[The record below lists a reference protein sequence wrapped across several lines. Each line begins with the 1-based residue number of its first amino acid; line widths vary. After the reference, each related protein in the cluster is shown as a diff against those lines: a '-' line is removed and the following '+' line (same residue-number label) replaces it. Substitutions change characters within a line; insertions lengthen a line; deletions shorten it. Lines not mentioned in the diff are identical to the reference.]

1 MSSGSQGDNGTLVV
15 AGPDTIQVAD
25 FYVKASI
32 LHPLVIG
39 SIAIIVLFTSL
50 RFFSN
55 RSIAAMNVTDW
66 IANVAIG
73 STLAG
78 ICNGNSL
85 VRGLL
90 SLCTILGFQYL
101 MSFIGARLPS
111 QHGWILTSP
120 PIIIAFRGKLLTKVM
135 LISSIFHFSSKNTAG
150 SAAAAASTVQAAAS
164 SSVSAAISTATSTSA
179 SAAAATSS
187 SAAQAV
193 SGCQALIQA
202 LSFPDQQ
209 VYVVDCEDITAGTAL
224 TLPNG
229 PSNCNGGSVQIDLR
243 RVTLNVVTSY
253 ASSNYVEVWLP
264 NGQDAWNGRFM
275 ATDNKGLSG
284 CPSYDDMIYT
294 SSLGFSVVGDNGGHN
309 NTEYLGMDAQQ
320 FLNNNE
326 LVIDWSY
333 RARHAAVVAGK
344 QVIKTNYG
352 HAASYNYMI
361 GCSNGGRQALQSA
374 QMF

>member
-1 MSSGSQGDNGTLVV
+1 MSSGSQGGNGTLVV

-101 MSFIGARLPS
+101 MSFIGARLPA
-111 QHGWILTSP
+111 QHGWLLTSP

-135 LISSIFHFSSKNTAG
+135 VRHRICLGDF
-150 SAAAAASTVQAAAS
+150 
-164 SSVSAAISTATSTSA
+164 
-179 SAAAATSS
+179 
-187 SAAQAV
+187 
-193 SGCQALIQA
+193 
-202 LSFPDQQ
+202 
-209 VYVVDCEDITAGTAL
+209 
-224 TLPNG
+224 
-229 PSNCNGGSVQIDLR
+229 
-243 RVTLNVVTSY
+243 Y
-253 ASSNYVEVWLP
+253 ASLRQKNVLDVS
-264 NGQDAWNGRFM
+264 
-275 ATDNKGLSG
+275 
-284 CPSYDDMIYT
+284 
-294 SSLGFSVVGDNGGHN
+294 
-309 NTEYLGMDAQQ
+309 
-320 FLNNNE
+320 E
-326 LVIDWSY
+326 L
-333 RARHAAVVAGK
+333 
-344 QVIKTNYG
+344 
-352 HAASYNYMI
+352 
-361 GCSNGGRQALQSA
+361 
-374 QMF
+374 

>member
-1 MSSGSQGDNGTLVV
+1 MSSGSQGGNGTLVV

-101 MSFIGARLPS
+101 MSFIGARLPA
-111 QHGWILTSP
+111 QHGWLLTSP

-135 LISSIFHFSSKNTAG
+135 VRHRICLGDFYASLRQKNILDVSELECVFIEANGSFSIYTRKQVGTSKKVDVLMQVP
-150 SAAAAASTVQAAAS
+150 SYK
-164 SSVSAAISTATSTSA
+164 
-179 SAAAATSS
+179 
-187 SAAQAV
+187 
-193 SGCQALIQA
+193 ALCDGADRRIVEDGGKKEG
-202 LSFPDQQ
+202 LKDCDDQQ
-209 VYVVDCEDITAGTAL
+209 
-224 TLPNG
+224 N
-229 PSNCNGGSVQIDLR
+229 DLA
-243 RVTLNVVTSY
+243 Y
-253 ASSNYVEVWLP
+253 
-264 NGQDAWNGRFM
+264 DA
-275 ATDNKGLSG
+275 
-284 CPSYDDMIYT
+284 C
-294 SSLGFSVVGDNGGHN
+294 
-309 NTEYLGMDAQQ
+309 
-320 FLNNNE
+320 
-326 LVIDWSY
+326 
-333 RARHAAVVAGK
+333 
-344 QVIKTNYG
+344 
-352 HAASYNYMI
+352 
-361 GCSNGGRQALQSA
+361 
-374 QMF
+374 